1 MENVRRELASFG
13 VLVVAIGFAGMR
25 KEQRPF
31 GVCTGFILGV
41 ITASSFFY
49 FAYKA
54 GYRLFWLERRVEF
67 IQGEVRADTLAE
79 PAEVEPAE
87 NQLEATAL
95 VQEIGER
102 VVSNQES
109 EEALGDDG
117 YISDDEG
124 DFDGEEETDDEPLNG
139 VIGSS
144 SSILMLT
151 AVIFA
156 IQDHKSGRRVPRRMD
171 R

>member
-13 VLVVAIGFAGMR
+13 VLVVAIGFESMR
-25 KEQRPF
+25 KDQRPF

-41 ITASSFFY
+41 ITASSLFY

-54 GYRLFWLERRVEF
+54 GYRLFLVERRVEV
-67 IQGEVRADTLAE
+67 IQGEVRAVALL
-79 PAEVEPAE
+79 EPAE
-87 NQLEATAL
+87 NQAEAITL
-95 VQEIGER
+95 IEEIGEG
-102 VVSNQES
+102 VVSHQES

-117 YISDDEG
+117 YISDDDG
-124 DFDGEEETDDEPLNG
+124 YDSDGEEETDDEPLNG

-151 AVIFA
+151 AAIFA
-156 IQDHKSGRRVPRRMD
+156 IQDHENGGRVRRRMD